1 MRRKQ
6 KHISHIISCSLIWK
20 RFLFFSYTIFICQ
33 IKLFS
38 FHHQHFRV
46 FFEVH
51 GDHHRKQRPW
61 PSNIRFSKLFKNL
74 FFFQNHKLCHC
85 SQIFLFLFEKLS
97 GSSML
102 MEGVA
107 RNFKLD
113 FGFDQKIKK
122 QNSHLNAYCAMLWLD
137 IFRDFWCDF
146 LNQFQLQFGG
156 NFFVKSV
163 FRQKTI
169 KENRY
174 REWQYWSIKRSQKF
188 IFFLKG
194 SSSSSKNMILII
206 IIIFILDSKGTM

>member
-1 MRRKQ
+1 MYIHLPNQ
-6 KHISHIISCSLIWK
+6 N
-20 RFLFFSYTIFICQ
+20 IFVSPPT
-33 IKLFS
+33 LLG
-38 FHHQHFRV
+38 

-61 PSNIRFSKLFKNL
+61 PSNIRFSKLFKN

-194 SSSSSKNMILII
+194 SSSSKNMILII

>member
-1 MRRKQ
+1 MYFHLPNQ
-6 KHISHIISCSLIWK
+6 N
-20 RFLFFSYTIFICQ
+20 IFVSPPT
-33 IKLFS
+33 LLG
-38 FHHQHFRV
+38 

-122 QNSHLNAYCAMLWLD
+122 TKLAFKRVLRDVVIRYFPRFLMRFFEPVSVTIWGEF
-137 IFRDFWCDF
+137 FRE
-146 LNQFQLQFGG
+146 
-156 NFFVKSV
+156 
-163 FRQKTI
+163 I
-169 KENRY
+169 
-174 REWQYWSIKRSQKF
+174 SI
-188 IFFLKG
+188 
-194 SSSSSKNMILII
+194 
-206 IIIFILDSKGTM
+206 

>member
-1 MRRKQ
+1 MK
-6 KHISHIISCSLIWK
+6 KVFVFLI
-20 RFLFFSYTIFICQ
+20 YTIFICQ
-33 IKLFS
+33 IKIFS
-38 FHHQHFRV
+38 FHHQHFWV
-46 FFEVH
+46 FLRFMEIITESRDH
-51 GDHHRKQRPW
+51 GLRIFVFQNCLK
-61 PSNIRFSKLFKNL
+61 I

-194 SSSSSKNMILII
+194 SSSSKNMILII